1 MKRGEV
7 RRASA
12 ASAALLATPIGATAQ
27 QPAAPPAPPPPVSA
41 TPERTTASSGDW
53 TFRCERPG
61 LPPSAPRNCE
71 IAEAIVIQGHKPPVA
86 QIAFGRIQKSDP
98 LKATIVLPPNATLS
112 SPVMRTTGEKD
123 QKLLDTSWQRC
134 LPIDCREEL
143 PLRDELLR
151 WLPVI
156 SEPGAILFKDA
167 YGRDIRRPLS
177 CRGLAQALICWAMN
191 RLARHRLRR
200 AKRRIDMIVGP
211 ALLAGNLEHAGM
223 AIDLAG
229 DIFPVA

>member
-1 MKRGEV
+1 M
-7 RRASA
+7 SA
-12 ASAALLATPIGATAQ
+12 ALAALLAILIGATAQ
-27 QPAAPPAPPPPVSA
+27 QPAAPPAAPPPVSA
-41 TPERTTASSGDW
+41 TPERTTASYGDW
-53 TFRCERPG
+53 TLRCERPG
-61 LPPSAPRNCE
+61 LPAGASHICE
-71 IAEAIVIQGHKPPVA
+71 IEQAITVQGQQAPIA

-167 YGRDIRRPLS
+167 YGLDIRRPLS

-211 ALLAGNLEHAGM
+211 ALLAGNLHRAGM

-229 DIFPVA
+229 DIFLVA